1 MLNGIVGAMFV
12 SGILLI
18 GWGPSGQDVPA
29 PVPQPGP
36 GPTVPPKP
44 GEPVPSPPPAP
55 LPLLPPEL
63 TNQSRSLP
71 YLFAE
76 AAAEEYETVS
86 GILGKVDLVQ
96 NKGLITTDL
105 GREVTFE
112 IVKPELFL
120 NLSPGQRVTLK
131 LDTRQRAIRVMEST
145 APELPPPS
153 TPR

>member
-1 MLNGIVGAMFV
+1 
-12 SGILLI
+12 
-18 GWGPSGQDVPA
+18 
-29 PVPQPGP
+29 
-36 GPTVPPKP
+36 
-44 GEPVPSPPPAP
+44 
-55 LPLLPPEL
+55 
-63 TNQSRSLP
+63 
-71 YLFAE
+71 LFAE

-153 TPR
+153 IPR